1 MERFLVEESENE
13 GVGWRES
20 QGGRAIGS
28 LPFPF
33 CHDKKFGNKA
43 CRTGLKH

>member
-28 LPFPF
+28 FVISMLP
-33 CHDKKFGNKA
+33 
-43 CRTGLKH
+43 R